1 MNIIITL
8 PIDLIAEIAEG
19 RKLVEIRKSCP
30 TLFNPDGDIVWV
42 KTKGA
47 DKVPMC
53 FEIDHF
59 EKSNDFEDVWKRY
72 RSQMGINQAWWKKY
86 TQNAIEVVI
95 WHIKNVQVFQ
105 PNLSFSET
113 FPNLPAPQSYIY
125 TAKGIIQT
133 KHRNVK
139 KREAKEGAEGWRMA
153 PPKTAV
159 Q

>member
-19 RKLVEIRKSCP
+19 RKTVEIRKTCP
-30 TLFNPDGDIVWV
+30 TLFNPDEDMVWV

-53 FEIDHF
+53 FQIDHF
-59 EKSNDFEDVWKRY
+59 VKLSYIENVWERY
-72 RSQMGINQAWWKKY
+72 HSQMGVNQAWWKKY
-86 TQNAIEVVI
+86 TQITKEVVI

-113 FPNLPAPQSYIY
+113 FHNVQEPHNYIY
-125 TAKGIIQT
+125 TAKGIIPT
-133 KHRNVK
+133 RHRNVK
-139 KREAKEGAEGWRMA
+139 KREPKEGAEDCRDL
-153 PPKTAV
+153 PPQKAI

>member
-30 TLFNPDGDIVWV
+30 ALFNPDGDIVWV

-47 DKVPMC
+47 DKVPIC

-59 EKSNDFEDVWKRY
+59 ERETNLQAVWERY
-72 RSQMGINQAWWKKY
+72 HSQMGISQVWWYKY
-86 TQNAIEVVI
+86 TKDAIEVVI

-105 PNLSFSET
+105 PNLSFSKS

-125 TAKGIIQT
+125 TAKGIIPT
-133 KHRNVK
+133 RHRNVK
-139 KREAKEGAEGWRMA
+139 KREAKEGAEDCREA
-153 PPKTAV
+153 PPKKAI

>member
-8 PIDLIAEIAEG
+8 PIVLIQEIAEG
-19 RKLVEIRKSCP
+19 RKLVMIRKSCP

-42 KTKGA
+42 KTKGE

-59 EKSNDFEDVWKRY
+59 ERSSDLMAVWERY
-72 RSQMGINQAWWKKY
+72 HSQMGVSQVWWCKY
-86 TQNAIEVVI
+86 TQDAIEVVI

-105 PNLSFSET
+105 PNLTFSLS

-125 TAKGIIQT
+125 TAKGIIPT
-133 KHRNVK
+133 KHRKVK
-139 KREAKEGAEGWRMA
+139 KREAKEGAEDWRMA
-153 PPKTAV
+153 PPKKAI

>member
-30 TLFNPDGDIVWV
+30 ALFNPDGDIVWV

-59 EKSNDFEDVWKRY
+59 EKSNDLEGVWKRY
-72 RSQMGINQAWWKKY
+72 HSVIGVPYAWWSEY
-86 TQNAIEVVI
+86 VHNAIQVVI

-125 TAKGIIQT
+125 TAKGIIPT
-133 KHRNVK
+133 KHRTVK
-139 KREAKEGAEGWRMA
+139 KKEPKEGDESRR
-153 PPKTAV
+153 
-159 Q
+159 

>member
-19 RKLVEIRKSCP
+19 RKLVEIRKSIP
-30 TLFNPDGDIVWV
+30 ALFNPDEDIVWV

-59 EKSNDFEDVWKRY
+59 ERSSDLQAVWERY
-72 RSQMGINQAWWKKY
+72 HLQMGINQAWWKKY
-86 TQNAIEVVI
+86 TQDAIEVVI

-105 PNLSFSET
+105 PNLSFSLS

-125 TAKGIIQT
+125 TAKGIIPT
-133 KHRNVK
+133 KHRSIMK
-139 KREAKEGAEGWRMA
+139 KEPKEGEEGWRLT
-153 PPKTAV
+153 PTKTAV

>member
-30 TLFNPDGDIVWV
+30 TIFNPDEDIVWV

-53 FEIDHF
+53 FEIDYF
-59 EKSNDFEDVWKRY
+59 EKDCDIENVWERY
-72 RSQMGINQAWWKKY
+72 KSQIRVPFAWWSQY
-86 TQNAIEVVI
+86 VQNTKEVVI

-113 FPNLPAPQSYIY
+113 FPGVPTPQSYIY
-125 TAKGIIQT
+125 TAKGIIPT
-133 KHRNVK
+133 KHRMF
-139 KREAKEGAEGWRMA
+139 KRDGHKEH
-153 PPKTAV
+153 
-159 Q
+159 

>member
-19 RKLVEIRKSCP
+19 RKQVEIRKSIP

-59 EKSNDFEDVWKRY
+59 ERSTDLQAVWERY
-72 RSQMGINQAWWKKY
+72 HSQIGVPFAWWAKY
-86 TQNAIEVVI
+86 TQNTKEVVI
-95 WHIKNVQVFQ
+95 WHIKKVQVFQ
-105 PNLSFSET
+105 PNFVFHLS

-125 TAKGIIQT
+125 TAKGIIPT

-139 KREAKEGAEGWRMA
+139 KREPKEGAENWRML
-153 PPKTAV
+153 PPKKAI

>member
-19 RKLVEIRKSCP
+19 RKRVEIRKSVP

-59 EKSNDFEDVWKRY
+59 EKCTDLEDVWQRY
-72 RSQMGINQAWWKKY
+72 KTQIGVSKAWYLKY
-86 TQNAIEVVI
+86 TQHAIEVVI
-95 WHIKNVQVFQ
+95 WHIKNVRVIQ
-105 PNLSFSET
+105 PNLTFSLS

-125 TAKGIIQT
+125 TAKGIIPS
-133 KHRNVK
+133 KHRKVK
-139 KREAKEGAEGWRMA
+139 KREAKEGAEDCRNCQ
-153 PPKTAV
+153 PQKAV